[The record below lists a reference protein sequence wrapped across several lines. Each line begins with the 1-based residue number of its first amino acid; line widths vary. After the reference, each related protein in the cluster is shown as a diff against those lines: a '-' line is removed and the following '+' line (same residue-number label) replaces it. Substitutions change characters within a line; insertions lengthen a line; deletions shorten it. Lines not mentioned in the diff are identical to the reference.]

1 MLSSKHVFVI
11 QGAAL
16 ACYHPNMSL
25 LYRGQHVMLSSKHV
39 FVIQGAACHVIIQTF
54 LCYTG
59 GSTSML
65 SSKHVFV
72 IQGAALACYHPNIS
86 LLYHVQAASRRRLN
100 AEVRQSIFRYFLN
113 LLLFFCEI
121 IKISKISKISK
132 IPGPLSPA
140 AY

>member
-25 LYRGQHVMLSSKHV
+25 LYRGQHVMLSSKH
-39 FVIQGAACHVIIQTF
+39 F
-54 LCYTG
+54 
-59 GSTSML
+59 
-65 SSKHVFV
+65 FV

-121 IKISKISKISK
+121 IKISKIIK
-132 IPGPLSPA
+132 IPDL
-140 AY
+140 